1 MHPYEWGILGVKRLD
16 FYPISNCADCTNI
29 APAVVETLVAIQ
41 ASIAAT
47 FPSHLGSDRQGALL
61 LTSYRGQTFNR
72 LSSPIALLAL
82 LLTSHRGQTFNRPS
96 TAIASVAIIY
106 TNKLN

>member
-1 MHPYEWGILGVKRLD
+1 MSRGLIFTGYSTV
-16 FYPISNCADCTNI
+16 PIAHI

-47 FPSHLGSDRQGALL
+47 FSSHLGSDRQGALL

-82 LLTSHRGQTFNRPS
+82 LLASYRGQRFNRLSSP
-96 TAIASVAIIY
+96 IASVAIIY

>member
-1 MHPYEWGILGVKRLD
+1 MFTRSETV
-16 FYPISNCADCTNI
+16 PIAHI

-47 FPSHLGSDRQGALL
+47 FPSHLGSDRQGVLL
-61 LTSYRGQTFNR
+61 LTSPRCQTFNR
-72 LSSPIALLAL
+72 LSS
-82 LLTSHRGQTFNRPS
+82 
-96 TAIASVAIIY
+96 AIASVAIIY

>member
-1 MHPYEWGILGVKRLD
+1 MSRGLIFTRSETV
-16 FYPISNCADCTNI
+16 PIAHI

-61 LTSYRGQTFNR
+61 LTSYHGQTFNR
-72 LSSPIALLAL
+72 LSSPITLLAL
-82 LLTSHRGQTFNRPS
+82 LLASYRGQTFNRLFS
-96 TAIASVAIIY
+96 AIASIAIIY

>member
-1 MHPYEWGILGVKRLD
+1 MSRGLIFTRSETV
-16 FYPISNCADCTNI
+16 PIAHI

-61 LTSYRGQTFNR
+61 LTSYHGQTFNR
-72 LSSPIALLAL
+72 LSSPITLLAL
-82 LLTSHRGQTFNRPS
+82 LLASYHHQTFNRPS
-96 TAIASVAIIY
+96 SAIASLAIIY

>member
-1 MHPYEWGILGVKRLD
+1 MSKGLIFTRSETV
-16 FYPISNCADCTNI
+16 PIAHI
-29 APAVVETLVAIQ
+29 APAVVETLVGAQ
-41 ASIAAT
+41 ASITAT

-72 LSSPIALLAL
+72 PSTAIALLAL
-82 LLTSHRGQTFNRPS
+82 LLASYHRQRFNRLFS
-96 TAIASVAIIY
+96 VIASVAIIY

>member
-1 MHPYEWGILGVKRLD
+1 VSSDLIFTGYSTV
-16 FYPISNCADCTNI
+16 PIAHIT
-29 APAVVETLVAIQ
+29 PAVVAAFVAIQ

-61 LTSYRGQTFNR
+61 LTS
-72 LSSPIALLAL
+72 
-82 LLTSHRGQTFNRPS
+82 HRGQTFNRPS
-96 TAIASVAIIY
+96 TAIASLAIIY

>member
-1 MHPYEWGILGVKRLD
+1 VSSDLIFTGYSTV
-16 FYPISNCADCTNI
+16 PIAHI
-29 APAVVETLVAIQ
+29 APAVVAAFVAIQ

-82 LLTSHRGQTFNRPS
+82 LLASYRGQRFNRLFS
-96 TAIASVAIIY
+96 AIASVAIIY